1 MVGLIMVTA
10 HTILMIPAMP
20 PSLHRSLHQQAK
32 NFGSENG
39 KIGKKRSALVIS
51 ANSKLNTFG
60 GFPEL
65 RAETTRPYCGCEAV
79 ECVPRCETTTD
90 PRTTQGK

>member
-20 PSLHRSLHQQAK
+20 PSLHRSLHKQAK
-32 NFGSENG
+32 TFGFENG

-51 ANSKLNTFG
+51 ANSELNTFG

-65 RAETTRPYCGCEAV
+65 RAETTRPYSDCEAV
-79 ECVPRCETTTD
+79 
-90 PRTTQGK
+90 